1 MKNIKII
8 ITFILFPLQ
17 IIAQEKLSLSDAIQ
31 LALKSNLQISIA
43 KNSSIITKQ
52 NNTYGNAG
60 FMPTVTLNAAGS
72 RSSNNT
78 KQEFNTGNS
87 VNRNGAASNFI
98 TSGIALNYI
107 IFDGFG
113 MFAEKERLEE
123 LEEKEN
129 FNLKEEIENV
139 IVNTVTNYYTIV
151 KQLQLIKTTEEGIK
165 IYEERIK
172 IISNKIETGS
182 GSRQELLQA
191 KIDLNL
197 QKSLLLK
204 YENELNK
211 SKVNL
216 SILLNQDL
224 QKNYITENDFFVD
237 STLQINELASSILK
251 ENKKLLWT
259 QKNVELAKINIKSFN
274 SFSMPI
280 VNLTANYNFN
290 QTKNEVGLILL
301 NQNLG
306 INTGI
311 NASWN
316 LFNGFKNKT
325 KISEAKINLLQ
336 SKLVLEQTQ
345 KEISNTLYSAYFSYQ
360 NNLKILRL
368 ETENLNLVKE
378 NITIALERYKIGL
391 SGSFELMTAQKSLED
406 AQLRLITAKY
416 DSKFSET
423 ELLKLTGKILR

>member
-1 MKNIKII
+1 MKNYKII
-8 ITFILFPLQ
+8 LLLIIFPLH
-17 IIAQEKLSLSDAIQ
+17 IFSQEKLSLSDAIQ
-31 LALKSNLQISIA
+31 IALKSNLQISVA
-43 KNSSIITKQ
+43 KNSSIISKQ
-52 NNTYGNAG
+52 NNSYGNAG
-60 FMPTVTLNAAGS
+60 FLPTLSLNASGN

-78 KQEFNTGNS
+78 KQEFSTGAS

-98 TSGIALNYI
+98 TSGIALNYT

-113 MFAEKERLEE
+113 MFAEKERLKE

-129 FNLKEEIENV
+129 FNLKEEIEN
-139 IVNTVTNYYTIV
+139 IVVKTITNYFSIV
-151 KQLQLIKTTEEGIK
+151 KQIQLSKTTEEGIK

-172 IISNKIETGS
+172 IINNKIETGS
-182 GSRQELLQA
+182 GSKQELLQA

-204 YENELNK
+204 YENDLNK
-211 SKVNL
+211 SKINL
-216 SILLNQDL
+216 LLLLNQDL
-224 QKNYITENDFFVD
+224 QKDYVIENDFFVD
-237 STLQINELASSILK
+237 STLQLNDLKSNILK

-259 QKNVELAKINIKSFN
+259 QKNVELAKTNIKSFN
-274 SFSMPI
+274 SYSLPI

-336 SKLVLEQTQ
+336 SKLELEQTQ
-345 KEISNTLYSAYFSYQ
+345 NEIYNLFLTAYYSYQ
-360 NNLKILRL
+360 NNLKILKL
-368 ETENLNLVKE
+368 ESENLDLVKE
-378 NITIALERYKIGL
+378 NILIALERYKLGL
-391 SGSFELMTAQKSLED
+391 SGSFELMTAQKSLEE
-406 AQLRLITAKY
+406 AQLRIITAKY
-416 DSKFSET
+416 DSKNSET
-423 ELLKLTGKILR
+423 EILKISGKILK